1 MFGKYALPTD
11 DVAGNAGTVTTSGG
25 SPSDEDAEY
34 PAENMFATS
43 TTGHLNLPSRP
54 AKLTTFGPGYW
65 EKAFDA
71 PITIKAVALIYHS
84 FDENR
89 DVTLELGS
97 GSPFATSIP
106 IPIPAPYSDG
116 FPVSP
121 WVEFAPQTV
130 DVVRLSVNEANS
142 RLLQVGRLLLLADI
156 RQLDNDVRWGVVETE
171 EHQRIEHATMFGV
184 ETLYDMGGKRRAI
197 NGEVT
202 LPNDECGD
210 FIDLFQKARG
220 RVQPWLL
227 IPDADENNAWFVRF
241 EDPGWSRTRE
251 TINHNLLPFRVR
263 EVARGLPFP

>member
-11 DVAGNAGTVTTSGG
+11 DRAGLATAIVTSGG
-25 SPSDEDAEY
+25 SPGDEDPEY
-34 PAENMFATS
+34 PAENIVATS

-54 AKLTTFGPGYW
+54 AKLLTDGPGYW
-65 EKAFDA
+65 ELTV
-71 PITIKAVALIYHS
+71 PSVTIKAAAVIYHS
-84 FDENR
+84 FDEGL
-89 DVTLELGS
+89 DVTLVLDG
-97 GSPFATSIP
+97 GTPIP
-106 IPIPAPYSDG
+106 VPIPAPYSDG

-121 WVEFAPQTV
+121 WVEFDPVTV
-130 DVVRLSVNEANS
+130 DLVRLSVNEANS
-142 RLLQVGRLLLLADI
+142 KALQVGRLLLLAEI

-184 ETLYDMGGKRRAI
+184 ETVYDMGGKRRAI
-197 NGEVT
+197 DGEVT

-210 FIDLFQKARG
+210 FIDLFQKGRG

-227 IPDADENNAWFVRF
+227 IPDAEENNAWLVRF

-251 TINHNLLPFRVR
+251 TINHNIFPFRVR